1 MSPDDDPIDPI
12 RRQARRMGRAR
23 SRPPYSSLQGLSA
36 FGVIGWSVAIPTVGG
51 ALLGLWLD
59 RVAPQ
64 SFSWPIALM
73 LGGLV
78 IGIIVVSNWVSRES
92 RRARDD
98 DSEPGIQP
106 GKNTDYPGKKPDH
119 D

>member
-1 MSPDDDPIDPI
+1 MKADRDPSLDPI
-12 RRQARRMGRAR
+12 RRDARRMQHRR
-23 SRPPYSSLQGLSA
+23 RRPGESPLRGLSA

-64 SFSWPIALM
+64 PFSWPIALM

-98 DSEPGIQP
+98 HPGP
-106 GKNTDYPGKKPDH
+106 GHPSGKETDH

>member
-1 MSPDDDPIDPI
+1 MTPDDDTSLDPI
-12 RRQARRMGRAR
+12 RRQAQRMSHARR
-23 SRPPYSSLQGLSA
+23 RPPFSSLQGLSA

-64 SFSWPIALM
+64 PFSWPIALM

-98 DSEPGIQP
+98 HPGP
-106 GKNTDYPGKKPDH
+106 GHPSGKETDH